1 MAKEGDYF
9 DEKLADFFDDLDDL
23 DNLPLLDTIA
33 SITDRYCDFQYLDEG
48 GIKIIHRCR
57 DLKTGREVAM
67 ASLKECA
74 KDPQKELFFKEARLT
89 AALQHPNI
97 IPLHDLGLKGEQA
110 WFTMKLISGA
120 SLEQVLQD
128 LKDGR
133 SQQLNTLSERL
144 DVFIK
149 VCDAMAYAHS
159 RGVLHL
165 DIKPDNIQISN
176 YGDVLLC
183 DWGLAK
189 VMASVC
195 DEELLECYT
204 FNPKELDLTIDGLV
218 KGTPGYM
225 APEQTRLVKAKK
237 GIATDTFS
245 LGCVLYKILTL
256 EKPFKG
262 ADLMAIMNNTVN
274 GRFPKPSVLNPDIPL
289 SLEAVCLKALA
300 PDPQDRYASVID
312 LQKEIL
318 DYRQGFATNA
328 ENATLLKLT
337 RLWYNRHRTL
347 SIAGIIILL
356 ISFSTAFFA
365 INSLKLEKINAL
377 QMAEK
382 LQLEKLNALE
392 SSARLKLEADKLQLE
407 NEFHKKFNKGAAP
420 RFLQRAQIAFESYN
434 FDDAVN
440 FCDSAVELDPSL
452 SDAWA
457 LKGLLHI
464 IHEQFGAALNAL
476 NKCKKKNAL
485 KQLAKDFYQI
495 KNDDSQRLSLSHYLK
510 LFQRSLTTGQV
521 KLSGGLIH
529 HKAYSEMPLD
539 QRIEFCKGMIE
550 IHNEKSLRRFRGGK
564 TINFSYDPKIKKLD
578 LSGNPWMQSAL
589 IVQNF
594 PAYAADFSYTG
605 IKNFICFRKQP
616 LRSLNVSGT
625 PIIELH
631 TLENHNLIALN
642 ISHTSIGN
650 LRKLKDF
657 TLLKTLNISH
667 SAVRSSAILKDLN
680 GLETLT
686 IHQGQLTESD
696 LKRLNPATKVLIH
709 KN

>member
-1 MAKEGDYF
+1 MSSENDYF
-9 DEKLADFFDDLDDL
+9 DEKLADFFDELDEL
-23 DNLPLLDTIA
+23 DNLPLLDIIA
-33 SITDRYCDFQYLDEG
+33 SITDLYCDFKYLDAG
-48 GIKIIHRCR
+48 GIKIIHRCT

-74 KDPQKELFFKEARLT
+74 KDQEKELFFKEARLT

-97 IPLHDLGLKGEQA
+97 IPLHDLGLKGEQP
-110 WFTMKLISGA
+110 WFTMKLISGS

-128 LKDGR
+128 LKDGQ
-133 SQQLNTLSERL
+133 SQQLDKLSDRL

-149 VCDAMAYAHS
+149 VCDALAYAHS

-165 DIKPDNIQISN
+165 DIKPDNIQISD

-195 DEELLECYT
+195 DEELLACYT
-204 FNPKELDLTIDGLV
+204 FNPKDLDLTVNGLV

-225 APEQTRLVKAKK
+225 APEQTRLIKAKK
-237 GIATDTFS
+237 GIPTDIFS
-245 LGCVLYKILTL
+245 LGCILYKILTL

-262 ADLMAIMNNTVN
+262 DDLMEVMNNTVN
-274 GRFPKPSVLNPDIPL
+274 GKFPKPSELNPDIPL

-300 PDPQDRYASVID
+300 SDPQDRYSSVVN

-328 ENATLLKLT
+328 ENASLLKLT
-337 RLWYNRHRTL
+337 RLWYKRHRTL
-347 SIAGIIILL
+347 SIAAIIIIF
-356 ISFSTAFFA
+356 ISLCTAFFA
-365 INSLKLEKINAL
+365 VNNLKLEKINAL
-377 QMAEK
+377 QTAEK
-382 LQLEKLNALE
+382 
-392 SSARLKLEADKLQLE
+392 LKLEADKLQLE
-407 NEFHKKFNKGAAP
+407 NDFHKKFNKGAAP
-420 RFLQRAQIAFESYN
+420 RFLQRAHVAFDSYN

-440 FCDSAVELDPSL
+440 FCNSAVELDPSL

-457 LKGLLHI
+457 LKGLLHL
-464 IHEQFGAALNAL
+464 IHEQFGAALNSLNKSKKKSAL
-476 NKCKKKNAL
+476 N
-485 KQLAKDFYQI
+485 QLAKDFYQI
-495 KNDDSQRLSLSHYLK
+495 KTDDSQGLTLTHYLK
-510 LFQRSLTTGQV
+510 LFHRSLNSGQV

-550 IHNEKSLRRFRGGK
+550 VHNEKSLRRFRGDK
-564 TINFSYDPKIKKLD
+564 TIKFFYDAKTKKLD
-578 LSGNPWMQSAL
+578 LSDNPWMQSAI

-594 PAYAADFSYTG
+594 PAHFADFSNTA
-605 IKNFICFRKQP
+605 IKNFICFRNQP

-631 TLENHNLIALN
+631 SLENHDLIALN

-650 LRKLKDF
+650 LSKLKDMSIRV
-657 TLLKTLNISH
+657 LNISH
-667 SAVRSSAILKDLN
+667 SAVRDTGVLQDLS

-686 IHQGQLTESD
+686 IHLGQLTEQD
-696 LKRLNPATKVLIH
+696 LKKLNPATKVLIS